1 MNQLLVKLKRIV
13 FNSLVTRVAGV
24 AFLTFLIGVLIFLY
38 MEFTHIDRV
47 EKRMITQMIDF
58 TSTFSLACREAIL
71 TLNYPLIEN
80 YVYQISASKEDLL
93 AVAVFDREG
102 KLINQYA
109 RDQEE
114 LNFLKKIGN
123 EIGEKSASSNFTPFN
138 RYLSKKSYLVVKPIE
153 IEKQGY
159 GWVALVFSLREVQQ
173 ERRNLAF
180 GALIVGLFLLI
191 AFIVGSF
198 YLRAKLIKPILNLS
212 EASRQ
217 LAEGNFSIT
226 VPTRSIGELGEV
238 EKAFNEMAANLK
250 ELTDRMVK
258 AQETLKSQLT
268 QVNFL
273 CSLSQSLSSSL
284 ELSEIFELG
293 LEATRKIVENIE
305 AGGYFILDRKTRQ
318 FELVF
323 YQSPKIGDLP
333 VLGKFAPNPH
343 LEEEKIEVFFRDKIQ
358 ANEWEPFLFP
368 TSKSSIWIPL
378 KSRRELIAY
387 LVLETNKKEGFK
399 ENELDI
405 PLLSA
410 FADELAIGVQ
420 NALLYEEIRQQYFRT
435 IAALAEAIEAKDPLT
450 RGHCDRVVHYA
461 TLMARRLGFTE
472 AQVAHLQ
479 TACYLHD
486 IGKIA
491 IPETILCKPGALT
504 PEEREIIK
512 THSQK
517 GYQLVEAAGLDP
529 SIKKAILEHHEWFD
543 GSGYPDGKR
552 GTEISLE
559 ARILAIAD
567 AFEAMISERPY
578 RPAKSIY
585 QAQKELKACA
595 GTQFDPMLVTIFLE
609 IIGDKERFIGLIERR
624 GKNEIR
630 G

>member
-1 MNQLLVKLKRIV
+1 MNQLLSSLKKTV
-13 FNSLVTRVAGV
+13 FNSLVFRVAGV
-24 AFLTFLIGVLIFLY
+24 AFLTFLIGVLIFFY
-38 MEFTHIDRV
+38 IQYTVINQI
-47 EKRMITQMIDF
+47 EKRLVTQMGDF
-58 TSTFSLACREAIL
+58 ANTFSLACREAIL

-80 YVYQISASKEDLL
+80 YVQQISARKEDLL
-93 AVAVFDREG
+93 GVAVFDREG

-109 RDQEE
+109 RNQVE
-114 LNFLKKIGN
+114 LNSLKKIS
-123 EIGEKSASSNFTPFN
+123 EELVKKSASLNFNSFN
-138 RYLSKKSYLVVKPIE
+138 RYLSQKSYLVVRPIT
-153 IEKQGY
+153 IEKKGY
-159 GWVALVFSLREVQQ
+159 GWVALVFSLKEVDQ
-173 ERRNLAF
+173 ERFYLTYGAAF
-180 GALIVGLFLLI
+180 VGLFLLI
-191 AFIVGSF
+191 AFFAGSF

-217 LAEGNFSIT
+217 IAEGNFSIN
-226 VPTRSIGELGEV
+226 VPACSIGELGEV
-238 EKAFNEMAANLK
+238 EKAFNEMAVKLK
-250 ELTDRMVK
+250 ELTDRMVE

-273 CSLSQSLSSSL
+273 CSLSQGLSSSL
-284 ELSEIFELG
+284 ELSEVFELG
-293 LEATRKIVENIE
+293 LEAVKKIVENIE
-305 AGGYFILDRKTRQ
+305 GGGYFIFERKKRE

-323 YQSPKIGDLP
+323 YQGSKAGDIP
-333 VLGKFAPNPH
+333 VLGKFSLNPY
-343 LEEEKIEVFFRDKIQ
+343 LDGENIEIFLRDESR
-358 ANEWEPFLFP
+358 ANEWHPFLF
-368 TSKSSIWIPL
+368 SSSECSIWIPL

-387 LVLETNKKEGFK
+387 LTLETDNKEGFK
-399 ENELDI
+399 KNELDI

-435 IAALAEAIEAKDPLT
+435 IAALAEAIEAKDPST

-472 AQVAHLQ
+472 TQIAHLQ

-486 IGKIA
+486 VGKIA
-491 IPETILCKPGALT
+491 IPESILCKPDVLT

-543 GSGYPDGKR
+543 GSGYPDGKK

-578 RPAKSIY
+578 RPAKSIF

-595 GTQFDPMLVTIFLE
+595 GTQFDPMLVNIFLE
-609 IIGDKERFIGLIERR
+609 LIGNKERFIGLIEKR
-624 GKNEIR
+624 GEN
-630 G
+630 